1 MQYSLLSKF
10 HGALLG
16 AALGNYVGSDFD
28 HQIEKNRENYK
39 LFINQQKFYLS
50 SKLEKNYLQQWG
62 EITVNCAKSLII
74 KQEFNEDDWQKVYR
88 EWQNKWKNKKDY
100 PGKSNKIKDSPIELE
115 KLVGI
120 VNNNQPDFNYINDDI
135 LNPIASNTIITSL
148 PVSLMY
154 HEDKFK
160 LQQKLQQLGKVWEN
174 DLEVNLGNLVVG
186 YIISQ
191 ILIEKLD
198 PLTIIGKI
206 IDYIGEKEPLV
217 GQLRQVEKLINQG
230 ANLDAAINHLSKN
243 VKSLEK
249 KQIFCEGQQR
259 SLSSAFFIPISL
271 ALYCFL
277 STPEDF
283 GLAVLR
289 SARTGWASQTCTIVG
304 TLSGAYNSSAG
315 VPVEWRQK
323 TGLELLGMKDEME
336 IMNLAKSLW
345 AVWSGVYNPNNV
357 TQSMIPAVA
366 ASNVIRPRPH
376 KSSGS

>member
-10 HGALLG
+10 QGALLG
-16 AALGNYVGSDFD
+16 AALGSYVGSNFE
-28 HQIEKNRENYK
+28 HHIEKNRENYK
-39 LFINQQKFYLS
+39 LFINKHKFYL
-50 SKLEKNYLQQWG
+50 SKLEKNYLQKWG

-88 EWQNKWKNKKDY
+88 EWQNKWNNKKNY
-100 PGKSNKIKDSPIELE
+100 TYEPNKIKDSPIELE
-115 KLVGI
+115 KLVEI
-120 VNNNQPDFNYINDDI
+120 VNNNQPNFNYINNDI
-135 LNPIASNTIITSL
+135 LNPTASKGIITSL
-148 PVSLMY
+148 PVSLIY
-154 HEDKFK
+154 HEDEFK
-160 LQQKLQQLGKVWEN
+160 LQQKLHQWGKVWEN
-174 DLEVNLGNLVVG
+174 YLEINLGNLVVG
-186 YIISQ
+186 YIIAQ
-191 ILIEKLD
+191 TLTERLD
-198 PLTIIGKI
+198 PLTIIPKI

-249 KQIFCEGQQR
+249 QQIFCEGQQR
-259 SLSSAFFIPISL
+259 TLSSAFFIPISL

-277 STPEDF
+277 STPENL

-289 SARTGWASQTCTIVG
+289 SARTGWATQTCTIVG

-323 TGLELLGMKDEME
+323 MGFELLGMKDEMQ
-336 IMNLAKSLW
+336 IMKLAKSLW
-345 AVWSGVYNPNNV
+345 AVWSGVYEPNNV
-357 TQSMIPAVA
+357 TQNIVPAVA

-376 KSSGS
+376 PASGS

>member
-10 HGALLG
+10 QGALLG
-16 AALGNYVGSDFD
+16 AALGNYVGSHFE
-28 HQIEKNRENYK
+28 HQVEKNCQSYK
-39 LFINQQKFYLS
+39 LFMNQHKFDR
-50 SKLEKNYLQQWG
+50 SKLEENYLKKWG
-62 EITVNCAKSLII
+62 EITMNCAKSLIR
-74 KQEFNEDDWQKVYR
+74 KQEFNEEDLQKVHK

-100 PGKSNKIKDSPIELE
+100 TGKANKIKDSPVELE

-120 VNNNQPDFNYINDDI
+120 VKNKHPDFNYINNDDV
-135 LNPIASNTIITSL
+135 LNPTASNAIITSL
-148 PVSLMY
+148 PVSLIY
-154 HEDKFK
+154 HEDEFK
-160 LQQKLQQLGKVWEN
+160 LQQKLQQWGKVWEN

-243 VKSLEK
+243 LKSLEK
-249 KQIFCEGQQR
+249 QQLFCEGQQK

-277 STPEDF
+277 STPENF

-289 SARTGWASQTCTIVG
+289 SARSGWATQTCTIVG

-323 TGLELLGMKDEME
+323 MGVELLGMKDEME

-345 AVWSGVYNPNNV
+345 AVWSGVYDPNNV
-357 TQSMIPAVA
+357 TQSIVPAVA
-366 ASNVIRPRPH
+366 ARNVIRPRPH
-376 KSSGS
+376 PASGY